1 MFIIFYLALLEYQK
15 AFSEIHS
22 DEQSSD
28 KAVTGL
34 DHLIG
39 STVPLKG
46 WGTGA
51 VLCNSEILCFY
62 QNSLNLPPLLL

>member
-28 KAVTGL
+28 KAATGL

-39 STVPLKG
+39 SNCTFERLEG
-46 WGTGA
+46 RG
-51 VLCNSEILCFY
+51 S
-62 QNSLNLPPLLL
+62 SL